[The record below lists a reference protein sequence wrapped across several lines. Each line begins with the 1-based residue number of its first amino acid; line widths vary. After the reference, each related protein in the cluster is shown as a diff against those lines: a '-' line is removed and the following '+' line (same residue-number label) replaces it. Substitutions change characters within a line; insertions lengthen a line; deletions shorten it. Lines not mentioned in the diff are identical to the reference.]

1 MAEEKGKFLKVASQW
16 FLEVK
21 DYLRT
26 QTRSAVRRG
35 GHFNCG
41 HLGAR
46 LWTKTAELAAALRVW
61 GSNLIVTERRMISTL
76 RIAKIS
82 QNHVVSI

>member
-1 MAEEKGKFLKVASQW
+1 MAEKKEKFLKVASQW

-26 QTRSAVRRG
+26 QTRSAARRG
-35 GHFNCG
+35 GHFSCG
-41 HLGAR
+41 HQGAI
-46 LWTKTAELAAALRVW
+46 LWTETAELAAALRVW
-61 GSNLIVTERRMISTL
+61 GSNLIVTEKRMISTL